1 MGNVYITEANLRLI
15 FKSLK
20 SKNSFSRIDMI
31 TDIADDNNIL
41 DGIISKEALDELLNN
56 VELQDLFLFK
66 HIVKDF
72 DEILNV
78 IDKNR
83 ESIKEY
89 IHSQN
94 SKWEKKIK
102 FPAYHY
108 DSNCEWMKKDFK
120 NIDKRTH
127 EPIHRV
133 NSGHKNFENRKVELD
148 LEEKIKN
155 KYTQLR
161 FYFDFEFA
169 DKLQKY
175 RYAPEYKV
183 ENIIST
189 EKDTRLHEPIREFH
203 QAKKILKDMLM
214 TFYQKKYNRALTFNN
229 KILDSLG
236 FRECSVCN
244 VTPNI
249 TRDEIPF

>member
-1 MGNVYITEANLRLI
+1 MSDYEIDLSVSEKYSSNQKVIEVDKESNAHLYKEVY
-15 FKSLK
+15 K
-20 SKNSFSRIDMI
+20 
-31 TDIADDNNIL
+31 IADDDNTL

-56 VELQDLFLFK
+56 IELQDLFLFK

-89 IHSQN
+89 IH
-94 SKWEKKIK
+94 
-102 FPAYHY
+102 
-108 DSNCEWMKKDFK
+108 
-120 NIDKRTH
+120 
-127 EPIHRV
+127 RV
-133 NSGHKNFENRKVELD
+133 NSGHKNFENKKVELD

-155 KYTQLR
+155 KYAQLR

-183 ENIIST
+183 ENIYGVP
-189 EKDTRLHEPIREFH
+189 LV
-203 QAKKILKDMLM
+203 QG
-214 TFYQKKYNRALTFNN
+214 
-229 KILDSLG
+229 SL
-236 FRECSVCN
+236 F
-244 VTPNI
+244 
-249 TRDEIPF
+249 